1 MPLVEVARRVFPAR
15 FNNSEDCP
23 DTVRLL
29 ANPVSASPIK
39 GNKSDDVNPKG
50 LPSLSTW
57 ADISLSM
64 LSNAIK
70 ANITIDQGADFS
82 ATIDVKAADGSVFSL
97 ASHTALGQ
105 MRKNYSSST
114 SAASFV
120 CTDNGVLG
128 QITIKLPNASV
139 LTEGVVTQVGTAD
152 LEPGRYLYD
161 IEITDSGDP
170 AIVTRVVQGTAT
182 VTAGMTRA

>member
-1 MPLVEVARRVFPAR
+1 MVILLFI
-15 FNNSEDCP
+15 NNCSIYW
-23 DTVRLL
+23 R
-29 ANPVSASPIK
+29 K
-39 GNKSDDVNPKG
+39 K
-50 LPSLSTW
+50 
-57 ADISLSM
+57 M
-64 LSNAIK
+64 AIK

-120 CTDNGVLG
+120 CTDNGALG